1 MNAKRLWSAVL
12 AAWLIAGCG
21 VSDGL
26 EQADSAGLTA
36 AEETRD
42 AEELQDEGQLEAQWK
57 QPFRLIY
64 EEYFGKGAGP
74 EWSIP
79 RTSKSPNGKRR
90 FLGPFNQEEV
100 MLHLED
106 LPAHD
111 EVKVTLELFVL
122 KTWDGN
128 STCCGP
134 DRWVARVDGGP
145 VLLDATFSNDD
156 APFDP
161 EFFQS
166 YPGPY
171 PGGSNPGLTGAA
183 EKGTLGYPDESGYGG
198 VGDSIY
204 RLTFTFPHSARGLT
218 LRFTDPPRDD
228 ANELWGL
235 DCVRVKVRTK
245 GEKQGDLL
253 VTRNTDSSVLRY
265 DGETGAFDGVFIPP
279 GSGGLANPQ
288 GMTYGPDG
296 NLYLAGFDSRN
307 VLRYDGRT
315 GAFLGVF
322 VTPGS
327 GGLGAPNDLLFGPD
341 GNLYV
346 SDGFFGTNS
355 VLRYD
360 GRTGAFLGVFASGGG
375 LFVPQHLAF
384 GPDGNLFVESVLS
397 NDVMRY
403 DGRTGA
409 PLPAPGQ
416 SGAVFIRGKSVVP
429 LAFGP
434 DGLLYV
440 ATTANDI
447 QRYDGRTGAFIDVF
461 VPPGSGGLNSA
472 NDLVF
477 GPDGNLYLPSFSS
490 SAVFR
495 FNGRTGAFMDLFVPP
510 GSGGLERP
518 IALTFMPPARS
529 KPHQMEPGSEAR

>member
-1 MNAKRLWSAVL
+1 MNGQRLWSAVL
-12 AAWLIAGCG
+12 AVCFIAGCG
-21 VSDGL
+21 VSDGM
-26 EQADSAGLTA
+26 EQEEPTGLSEV
-36 AEETRD
+36 EEAR
-42 AEELQDEGQLEAQWK
+42 DEGEFQDDEELEAQWK
-57 QPFRLIY
+57 QPFQLIY

-79 RTSKSPNGKRR
+79 RTSKSPNGQRR

-100 MLHLED
+100 VLQLDE
-106 LPAHD
+106 LSAHD

-122 KTWDGN
+122 GTWDGN

-134 DRWVARVDGGP
+134 DRWVAQVDGGP

-161 EFFQS
+161 GFSQS

-171 PGGSNPGLTGAA
+171 PGSSNPGLTGAA

-204 RLTFTFPHSARGLT
+204 RLTFTVPHSASSLK
-218 LRFTDPPRDD
+218 LRFTDPPRGD

-235 DCVRVKVRTK
+235 DCVRIKVRK
-245 GEKQGDLL
+245 KEVKQGDLL

-265 DGETGAFDGVFIPP
+265 DGRTGAFAGVFIPP

-296 NLYLAGFDSRN
+296 NLYIASFESRN

-327 GGLGAPNDLLFGPD
+327 GGLGAPNDLIFGPD
-341 GNLYV
+341 GHLYV

-375 LFVPQHLAF
+375 LSVPQHLAF
-384 GPDGNLFVESVLS
+384 GPDGNLFVESVLG
-397 NDVMRY
+397 NDVLRY

-409 PLPAPGQ
+409 PLPAPGE
-416 SGAVFIRGKSVVP
+416 SEAVFIRDIDPVP

-434 DGLLYV
+434 DGKLYV
-440 ATTANDI
+440 GTTADDVR
-447 QRYDGRTGAFIDVF
+447 RYNGRTGALIDVF

-477 GPDGNLYLPSFSS
+477 GPDGNLYLPSFLGDS
-490 SAVFR
+490 VFR

-510 GSGGLERP
+510 GGGGLARP
-518 IALTFMPPARS
+518 ISLTFMPSDKAR
-529 KPHQMEPGSEAR
+529 